1 MEKQTKKY
9 CAVFTG
15 GGTGGHIYPGLAVVD
30 ELKAKHE
37 CTVYWLGSS
46 RGMDRQLVE
55 KSGSCDKF
63 VGIPSGKLRRY
74 FSLKTVADM
83 FRIVAGCIKAF
94 FVLLRLKP
102 DFVFSK
108 GGFVSVPPCFAAKLL
123 SIPVYTHECDFS
135 PGLATRLN
143 TRCAKRIFVSY
154 ADTMKF
160 FAESKR
166 SSITVTGNPVRPVFY
181 QADASIGAKF
191 LGFSETEKPAKPVL
205 LVLGG
210 SGGAKQINELV
221 WQNLEFLCSHF
232 IVVHQIGASQKVEAF
247 SADVQKLID
256 EKLYMPFQF
265 IYQEMPHVLAFADA
279 VFSRSGANTL
289 WEAAVLKKPLLL
301 LPLEGSGTRG
311 DQVEN
316 ADYFVKQNAACRL
329 ILKDRDTSEALKE
342 AVLPFEDKSFREKL
356 SANVLAVLPEVP
368 PAESI
373 AQLLVSENWGNV

>member
-1 MEKQTKKY
+1 MKKQTEKKC

-30 ELKAKHE
+30 ELKAKKD

-46 RGMDRQLVE
+46 RGMDKALVE

-63 VGIPSGKLRRY
+63 IGIPSGKLRRY
-74 FSLKTVADM
+74 FSLRTVTDI
-83 FRIVAGCIKAF
+83 FRIIAGCIKAF
-94 FVLLRLKP
+94 FVLLKIKP

-123 SIPVYTHECDFS
+123 RIPVYTHECDFS

-143 TRCAKRIFVSY
+143 TKCARRIFVSY
-154 ADTMKF
+154 ADTINF
-160 FAESKR
+160 FPKSKQAA
-166 SSITVTGNPVRPVFY
+166 ITVTGNPVRPVFY
-181 QADASIGAKF
+181 EADASAGAKF
-191 LGFSETEKPAKPVL
+191 LGFKTEKPQKPVL

-221 WQNLEFLCSHF
+221 WQNISFLCEHF
-232 IVVHQIGASQKVEAF
+232 VVVHQIGASQKTEAF
-247 SADVQKLID
+247 SQEVQSLID
-256 EKLYMPFQF
+256 RKLYLPFQF
-265 IYQEMPHVLAFADA
+265 IYQEMPHVLAFADF

-301 LPLEGSGTRG
+301 LPLEGAGTRG

-329 ILKDRDTSEALKE
+329 VLKDADAAEALKKSI
-342 AVLPFEDKSFREKL
+342 LPFEDKSFRENL
-356 SANVLAVLPEVP
+356 SANVAALLPKERT
-368 PAESI
+368 AATI
-373 AQLLVSENWGNV
+373 AGLLSSENWGNA

>member
-1 MEKQTKKY
+1 MKKQTEKKC

-30 ELKAKHE
+30 ELKAKKD

-46 RGMDRQLVE
+46 RGMDKALVE

-63 VGIPSGKLRRY
+63 IGIPSGKLRRY
-74 FSLKTVADM
+74 FSLRTVTDI
-83 FRIVAGCIKAF
+83 FRIIAGCIKAF
-94 FVLLRLKP
+94 FVLLKIKP

-123 SIPVYTHECDFS
+123 HIPVYTHECDFS

-143 TRCAKRIFVSY
+143 TKCARRIFVSY
-154 ADTMKF
+154 ADTINF
-160 FAESKR
+160 FPKSKQAA
-166 SSITVTGNPVRPVFY
+166 ITVTGNPVRPVFY
-181 QADASIGAKF
+181 EADASAGAKF
-191 LGFSETEKPAKPVL
+191 LGFETEKPQKPVL

-221 WQNLEFLCSHF
+221 WQNISFLCEHF
-232 IVVHQIGASQKVEAF
+232 VVVHQIGASQKTEAF
-247 SADVQKLID
+247 SQEVQSLID
-256 EKLYMPFQF
+256 RKLYLPFQF
-265 IYQEMPHVLAFADA
+265 IYQEMPHVLAFADF

-301 LPLEGSGTRG
+301 LPLEGAGTRG

-329 ILKDRDTSEALKE
+329 VLKDADAAEALKKSI
-342 AVLPFEDKSFREKL
+342 LPFEDKSFRENL
-356 SANVLAVLPEVP
+356 SANVAALLPKERT
-368 PAESI
+368 AATI
-373 AQLLVSENWGNV
+373 AGLLSSENWGNA

>member
-1 MEKQTKKY
+1 MKKQTEKKC

-30 ELKAKHE
+30 ELKAKKD

-46 RGMDRQLVE
+46 RGMDKALVE

-63 VGIPSGKLRRY
+63 IGIPSGKLRRY
-74 FSLKTVADM
+74 FSLRTVTDI
-83 FRIVAGCIKAF
+83 FRIIAGCIKAF
-94 FVLLRLKP
+94 FVLLKIKP

-123 SIPVYTHECDFS
+123 HIPVYTHECDFS

-143 TRCAKRIFVSY
+143 TKCARRIFVSY
-154 ADTMKF
+154 ADTINF
-160 FAESKR
+160 FPKSKQAA
-166 SSITVTGNPVRPVFY
+166 ITVTGNPVRPVFY
-181 QADASIGAKF
+181 EADASAGAKF
-191 LGFSETEKPAKPVL
+191 LGFETEKPQKPVL

-221 WQNLEFLCSHF
+221 WQNISFLCEHF
-232 IVVHQIGASQKVEAF
+232 VVVHQIGASQKTEAF
-247 SADVQKLID
+247 SQEVQSLID
-256 EKLYMPFQF
+256 RKLYLPFQF
-265 IYQEMPHVLAFADA
+265 IYQEMPHVLAFADF

-301 LPLEGSGTRG
+301 LPLEGAGTRG

-329 ILKDRDTSEALKE
+329 VLKGVDAAEALKKSI
-342 AVLPFEDKSFREKL
+342 LPFEDKSFRENL
-356 SANVLAVLPEVP
+356 SANVAALLPKERT
-368 PAESI
+368 AATI
-373 AQLLVSENWGNV
+373 AGLLSSENWGNA

>member
-1 MEKQTKKY
+1 MKKQTEKKC

-30 ELKAKHE
+30 ELKAKKD

-46 RGMDRQLVE
+46 RGMDKALVE

-63 VGIPSGKLRRY
+63 IGIPSGKLRRY
-74 FSLKTVADM
+74 FSLRTVTDI
-83 FRIVAGCIKAF
+83 FRIIAGCIKAF
-94 FVLLRLKP
+94 FVLLKIKP

-123 SIPVYTHECDFS
+123 HIPVYTHECDFS

-143 TRCAKRIFVSY
+143 TKCARRIFVSY
-154 ADTMKF
+154 ADTINF
-160 FAESKR
+160 FPKSKQAA
-166 SSITVTGNPVRPVFY
+166 ITVTGNPVRPVFY
-181 QADASIGAKF
+181 EADASAGAKF
-191 LGFSETEKPAKPVL
+191 LGFETEKPQKPVL

-221 WQNLEFLCSHF
+221 WQNISFLCEHF
-232 IVVHQIGASQKVEAF
+232 VVVHQIGASQKTEAF
-247 SADVQKLID
+247 SQEVQSLID
-256 EKLYMPFQF
+256 RKLYLPFQF
-265 IYQEMPHVLAFADA
+265 IYQEMPHVLAFADF

-301 LPLEGSGTRG
+301 LPLEGAGTRG

-329 ILKDRDTSEALKE
+329 VLKGADAAEALKKSI
-342 AVLPFEDKSFREKL
+342 LPFEDKSFRENL
-356 SANVLAVLPEVP
+356 SANVAALLPKERT
-368 PAESI
+368 AATI
-373 AQLLVSENWGNV
+373 AGLLSSENWGNA